1 MTAEEIKLIKDSW
14 AKVISISEQA
24 AELFYGRLFE
34 VYPEVQ
40 PYFKGDMKE
49 QGRKLMVM
57 IGSAVNSLENLG
69 PMIPLIRES
78 GKRHAVYGVKDEDYD
93 KVADALVWTLEKA
106 LGDDFTRE
114 MKNAWVTT
122 YTSLADVM
130 KEAAAEAAVA

>member
-1 MTAEEIKLIKDSW
+1 MTVEEIKLIKDSW
-14 AKVISISEQA
+14 AKVVSISEQA

-34 VYPEVQ
+34 VHPEVQ

-78 GKRHAVYGVKDEDYD
+78 GKRHAGYGVKDEDYD
-93 KVADALVWTLEKA
+93 KVADALIWTLEKS

-114 MKNAWVTT
+114 VKNAWVTT

>member
-78 GKRHAVYGVKDEDYD
+78 GKRHAGYGVKDEDYD
-93 KVADALVWTLEKA
+93 KVADALIWTLEKG

-114 MKNAWVTT
+114 VKNAWVTT